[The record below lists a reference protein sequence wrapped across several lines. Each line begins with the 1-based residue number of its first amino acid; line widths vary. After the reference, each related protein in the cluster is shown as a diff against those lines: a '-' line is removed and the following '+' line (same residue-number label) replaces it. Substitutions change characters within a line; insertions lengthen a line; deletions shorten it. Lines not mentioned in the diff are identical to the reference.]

1 MDRARQCVDRCRSV
15 LDKAAKHLAEQCTDD
30 GRLSTAL
37 MESVQVQLMGLAQ
50 HLARVSAADA
60 MVDWAVSC
68 SKHEQKIARV
78 WCAMVAADLY
88 GWVGPRK
95 NELGLDAVVP
105 DPDGFV
111 QDHMNSSLLS
121 ELGEQIM
128 EVGLGELGLNAT
140 HETVRD
146 VFARFSDAEIA
157 PLAEHIH
164 RHDAIVPETL
174 LQAMAALGVFGVSI
188 PEEYGGNH
196 IDHMAMI
203 LATEELSRGSLGA
216 GGSVLTRPEIA
227 ARVLLAGGSER
238 QKQRW
243 LPPIASG
250 EHMVGVAVT
259 EPDAGS
265 DVAMLSCGAKRVDG
279 GYRIT
284 GEKTWCT
291 FAGRADLLL
300 LLARTSD
307 DAHRGLSLFLV
318 NKPAR
323 TSEEQANSAFA
334 YKHDGGT
341 LTGQAISTVGYRGMH
356 SYAVRFDDWFV
367 PTDQRIGEEGRGF
380 YLMMAGFAA
389 GRIQTAARAVGV
401 MQAAFDA
408 ARSYVKERSVFG
420 QSLMRL
426 PITRVKFAMMAARIQ
441 ASRQLAFRVGRA
453 LDQDEGGFDAALVKL
468 LSCREAEWVTREA
481 MQLHGGMGY
490 AEEYSVS
497 RYWLDARVLSIFEG
511 TEEVLATRVIGRNYL
526 KRFVGPAISGDR

>member
-1 MDRARQCVDRCRSV
+1 
-15 LDKAAKHLAEQCTDD
+15 
-30 GRLSTAL
+30 
-37 MESVQVQLMGLAQ
+37 
-50 HLARVSAADA
+50 
-60 MVDWAVSC
+60 
-68 SKHEQKIARV
+68 
-78 WCAMVAADLY
+78 
-88 GWVGPRK
+88 
-95 NELGLDAVVP
+95 
-105 DPDGFV
+105 
-111 QDHMNSSLLS
+111 
-121 ELGEQIM
+121 
-128 EVGLGELGLNAT
+128 
-140 HETVRD
+140 
-146 VFARFSDAEIA
+146 
-157 PLAEHIH
+157 
-164 RHDAIVPETL
+164 
-174 LQAMAALGVFGVSI
+174 
-188 PEEYGGNH
+188 
-196 IDHMAMI
+196 
-203 LATEELSRGSLGA
+203 
-216 GGSVLTRPEIA
+216 
-227 ARVLLAGGSER
+227 
-238 QKQRW
+238 
-243 LPPIASG
+243 
-250 EHMVGVAVT
+250 MVGVAVT